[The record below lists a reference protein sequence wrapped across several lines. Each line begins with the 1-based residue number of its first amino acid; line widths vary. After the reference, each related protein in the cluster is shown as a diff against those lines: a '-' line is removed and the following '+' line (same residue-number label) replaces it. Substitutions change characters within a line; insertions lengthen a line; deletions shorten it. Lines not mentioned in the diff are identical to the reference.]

1 MSIYEFIVKNNKGE
15 DVLLENYKD
24 KVLLIVNTASKCGF
38 TPQYKGLEELYQK
51 YKDKNFIIL
60 AFPCNQFAGQEP
72 LEDKEIQNFCEI
84 NYGVTFPVMSKVKV
98 NGKDTIPLYKYLKSE
113 AKGLLGSEAIKWNF
127 TKFLINKKGE
137 VVTRYASSTKP
148 EDLAEDI
155 EKELNNIIS
164 E

>member
-1 MSIYEFIVKNNKGE
+1 MNIYEFTVKNNKGKDE
-15 DVLLENYKD
+15 LLENYKD

-72 LEDKEIQNFCEI
+72 LEDKEIQNFCEM
-84 NYGVTFPVMSKVKV
+84 NFGVTFPVMSKVKV
-98 NGKDTIPLYKYLKSE
+98 NGKDTIPLYQYLKSE
-113 AKGLLGSEAIKWNF
+113 AKGLLGIEAIKWNF

-137 VVTRYASSTKP
+137 VVTRYAPSTKP
-148 EDLAEDI
+148 EELTEDI
-155 EKELNNIIS
+155 EKELNK
-164 E
+164 